1 MKNKGKTMRLMFKKL
16 IHNRTKIHKMPVA
29 GDGLSAKICEKAGF
43 KAINVTGSATN
54 FVYGKPDMGFAD
66 FYTLFDQASKII
78 ENVSIPVLC
87 DVGTGHGAKENI
99 ARTTRSYEAINATG
113 IYLDDGVWPKR
124 CGQMAVTQIA
134 PVSEM
139 VERIHAAI
147 EARKDPDFVIMA
159 HSSARGV
166 CDIKETI
173 AKLRSYCAAGA
184 DMLYI
189 DNVSSEKELQQIA
202 KELSKVP
209 LLVKSDN
216 LAKTLS
222 WNDLFKMGYSMATFK
237 EEAIYAR
244 ARGEQEVL
252 KQEKSNTTAVSPE
265 KEIISVQA
273 FKKLVDTEQ
282 MDKLEKELTL

>member
-16 IHNRTKIHKMPVA
+16 VHNRTEILKMPVV
-29 GDGLSAKICEKAGF
+29 GDGLSAKISAKAGF

-54 FVYGKPDMGFAD
+54 FAYGKPDMGFAD
-66 FYTLFDQASKII
+66 FYILFDQARKII

-99 ARTTRSYEAINATG
+99 ARTARSYEAINAAG

-134 PVSEM
+134 SVSEM
-139 VERIHAAI
+139 EKRIHAAV
-147 EARKDPDFVIMA
+147 EARKDPDFIIMA
-159 HSSARGV
+159 HSSARAV

-173 AKLRSYCAAGA
+173 AKLRSYCAAGV

-202 KELSKVP
+202 KEFSKIP
-209 LLVKSDN
+209 LLINSAN
-216 LAKTLS
+216 LAKTFS
-222 WNDLFKMGYSMATFK
+222 WNDLLKMGYSMATFK

-244 ARGEQEVL
+244 VSGEQEVL
-252 KQEKSNTTAVSPE
+252 KQEESNTATVSL
-265 KEIISVQA
+265 KKKIISAPA
-273 FKKLVDTEQ
+273 FAELVDTEQ
-282 MDKLEKELTL
+282 MNRLEKELIL

>member
-16 IHNRTKIHKMPVA
+16 VHNRTEILKMPVV
-29 GDGLSAKICEKAGF
+29 GDGLSAKISAKAGF

-54 FVYGKPDMGFAD
+54 FAYGKPDMGFAD
-66 FYTLFDQASKII
+66 FYILFDQARKII

-99 ARTTRSYEAINATG
+99 ARTARSYEAINAAG

-134 PVSEM
+134 SVSEM
-139 VERIHAAI
+139 EKRIHAAV
-147 EARKDPDFVIMA
+147 EARKDPDFIIMA
-159 HSSARGV
+159 HSSARAV

-202 KELSKVP
+202 KEFSKIP
-209 LLVKSDN
+209 LLINSAN
-216 LAKTLS
+216 LAKTFS
-222 WNDLFKMGYSMATFK
+222 WNDLLKMGYSMATFK

-244 ARGEQEVL
+244 VSGEQEVL
-252 KQEKSNTTAVSPE
+252 KQEESNTATVSL
-265 KEIISVQA
+265 KKKIISAPA
-273 FKKLVDTEQ
+273 FAELVDTEQ
-282 MDKLEKELTL
+282 MNRLEKELIL

>member
-1 MKNKGKTMRLMFKKL
+1 MFKKL

-189 DNVSSEKELQQIA
+189 DNELQQIA

-282 MDKLEKELTL
+282 MDKLEKEFTL